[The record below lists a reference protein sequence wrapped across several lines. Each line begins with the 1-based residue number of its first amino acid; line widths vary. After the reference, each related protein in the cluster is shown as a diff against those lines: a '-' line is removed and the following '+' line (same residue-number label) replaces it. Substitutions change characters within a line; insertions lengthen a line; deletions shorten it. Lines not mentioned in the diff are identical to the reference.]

1 MEEKTTT
8 YTNHSG
14 EVIQVNTLE
23 TTHLTNALAKKMR
36 EVFEA
41 ENKDVAYKMINEIN
55 ALKEEVYKRIN
66 EFVEKLGDND
76 GE

>member
-1 MEEKTTT
+1 MEETTT

-66 EFVEKLGDND
+66 EFVEKLGDTD